1 MNIIPNDRKLTA
13 SIIFIN
19 LASLFTDY
27 CKENCEENVLYY
39 KRTNDVIT
47 ISVDAEDI
55 MDIVVSDDN
64 VRINQLAAHDDLF
77 QSSKKFIQTL
87 VN

>member
-27 CKENCEENVLYY
+27 CRENCEENVLYY
-39 KRTNDVIT
+39 KRNNDVIT
-47 ISVDAEDI
+47 ISMNTEDI
-55 MDIVVSDDN
+55 MDIVVTDEN
-64 VRINQLAAHDDLF
+64 VRIDQLASHDDLF
-77 QSSKKFIQTL
+77 QSSRKFIQTL

>member
-1 MNIIPNDRKLTA
+1 MSIIPNDRKLTS

-27 CKENCEENVLYY
+27 CRESCDQSVLYY
-39 KRTNDVIT
+39 KRNQDVIT
-47 ISVDAEDI
+47 ISMDTEDV
-55 MDIVVSDDN
+55 MDIVVTDED
-64 VRINQLAAHDDLF
+64 VRINQLAARDDIF

-87 VN
+87 LN